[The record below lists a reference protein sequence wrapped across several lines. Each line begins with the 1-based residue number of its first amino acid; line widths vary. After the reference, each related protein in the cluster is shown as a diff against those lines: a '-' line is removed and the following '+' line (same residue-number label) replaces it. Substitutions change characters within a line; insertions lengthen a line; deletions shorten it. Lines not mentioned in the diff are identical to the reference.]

1 MAFAAASQRPIAGAV
16 ATVGVSDRISF
27 LRKTYAHLG
36 VALIAFAA
44 IAGGMMRFAPAASL
58 KFSSWAFGGRW
69 TWMLVIGAFIFIGW
83 LAERLAM
90 SETSR
95 GLQYL
100 GLGLFVVAEAVIL
113 QPLLWVLMIRF
124 GGPEVR
130 HDIAMTGTAMMS
142 GTAAAILTQAI
153 VITLTIFVGLTLV
166 VFLTKKDFSFLR
178 GILTVCSFG
187 ALGVILAS
195 ALFGFS
201 LGAFFCGA
209 MILVMAGYILFQT
222 SIIMKA
228 FPPTAYVAAALMLFS
243 TIATLFWY
251 VLQLL
256 MSLRND

>member
-16 ATVGVSDRISF
+16 ATVGVSDRVTF

-44 IAGGMMRFAPAASL
+44 IAGGMMRFAPEVSL
-58 KFSSWAFGGRW
+58 KFSSWAIGGRGW
-69 TWMLVIGAFIFIGW
+69 NWMIVIGAFMLVGW

-95 GLQYL
+95 GLQYV
-100 GLGLFVVAEAVIL
+100 GLGIFVVAEAMIL
-113 QPLLWVLMIRF
+113 QPILWMLLYRF
-124 GGPEVR
+124 G
-130 HDIAMTGTAMMS
+130 S
-142 GTAAAILTQAI
+142 GGALSIISQAT
-153 VITLTIFVGLTLV
+153 VITLAIFVGLTLV

-178 GILTVCSFG
+178 GILVVCSFA
-187 ALGVILAS
+187 ALGVIIAS
-195 ALFGFS
+195 MLFGFS
-201 LGAFFCGA
+201 LGAFFCGL

-243 TIATLFWY
+243 TVATLFWY

>member
-1 MAFAAASQRPIAGAV
+1 MGIQEGESMAFAATSHRSIPGAV
-16 ATVGVSDRISF
+16 ATIGVSDRIAF
-27 LRKTYAHLG
+27 LRKTYGHLG
-36 VALIAFAA
+36 VALLAFAA
-44 IAGGMMRFAPAASL
+44 ITGGMMRFAPAFSL
-58 KFSSWAFGGRW
+58 SFSRWAFTGRW
-69 TWMLVIGAFIFIGW
+69 NWLLVIGAFMLVGW

-95 GLQYL
+95 GLQYV
-100 GLGLFVVAEAVIL
+100 GLGIFVVAEAFIL
-113 QPLLWVLMIRF
+113 QPILWFMLYRF
-124 GGPEVR
+124 GSGGALSI
-130 HDIAMTGTAMMS
+130 IA
-142 GTAAAILTQAI
+142 QAT
-153 VITLTIFVGLTLV
+153 VITLTIFVGLTLT

-178 GILTVCSFG
+178 GVLVVCSFG

-195 ALFGFS
+195 AIFGFS

-209 MILVMAGYILFQT
+209 MILLMSGYILFQT

-256 MSLRND
+256 ISLRSD

>member
-1 MAFAAASQRPIAGAV
+1 MAFAATSHRPIEGAV
-16 ATVGVSDRISF
+16 ATVGVSDRVSF

-44 IAGGMMRFAPAASL
+44 IAGGMMRFAPEVSL
-58 KFSSWAFGGRW
+58 KFSRWAFSGNLNW
-69 TWMLVIGAFIFIGW
+69 LIVLGAFMLIGW
-83 LAERLAM
+83 LSERLAM

-95 GLQYL
+95 GLQYV
-100 GLGLFVVAEAVIL
+100 GLGLFVTMQALIL
-113 QPLLWVLMIRF
+113 QPLLWVVFLRV
-124 GGPEVR
+124 GGPQVR
-130 HDIAMTGTAMMS
+130 REILLS
-142 GTAAAILTQAI
+142 GTPAMNGEVASILIQAI
-153 VITLTIFVGLTLV
+153 VITLAIFIGLTLV

-178 GILTVCSFG
+178 GILVVASFG

-195 ALFGFS
+195 MLFGFT

-222 SIIMKA
+222 SMIMKA

-256 MSLRND
+256 MSLREN

>member
-1 MAFAAASQRPIAGAV
+1 MAFAATSHRPIEGAV
-16 ATVGVSDRISF
+16 ATVGVSDRVSF

-44 IAGGMMRFAPAASL
+44 IAGGMMRFAPE
-58 KFSSWAFGGRW
+58 FSRGFSRWAISGGGW
-69 TWMLVIGAFIFIGW
+69 NWMIVIGAFMLVGW

-100 GLGLFVVAEAVIL
+100 GLGIFVVAESLIL
-113 QPLLWVLMIRF
+113 QPILWILLYRF
-124 GGPEVR
+124 G
-130 HDIAMTGTAMMS
+130 ATGATSIIGEA
-142 GTAAAILTQAI
+142 TI
-153 VITLTIFVGLTLV
+153 ITLAIFVGLTLT

-178 GILTVCSFG
+178 GILVVASFG
-187 ALGVILAS
+187 AIGVILAS
-195 ALFGFS
+195 IIIGFS
-201 LGAFFCGA
+201 LGAIFCGL
-209 MILVMAGYILFQT
+209 MILIMAGYILFQT